1 MYMMSSY
8 QPGYRPKQ
16 KFLQRANHLKGD
28 LDNSK
33 DSSSM
38 PGGLAINN
46 LDEWDFNGH
55 LGADLLS
62 EAEKRL
68 CTQIKVL
75 PAHYLNM
82 LEKLSIEVLNGHIDH
97 KSDAHQIFNVNLYIR

>member
-1 MYMMSSY
+1 MW
-8 QPGYRPKQ
+8 K
-16 KFLQRANHLKGD
+16 KLKT
-28 LDNSK
+28 LLLFNIDNPFFAARST
-33 DSSSM
+33 

-46 LDEWDFNGH
+46 LDEWDVNGH

-68 CTQIKVL
+68 CTEIKVL

-82 LEKLSIEVLNGHIDH
+82 LEKLSIEVLNGHIAQ
-97 KSDAHQIFNVNLYIR
+97 KSDAHRIFR

>member
-28 LDNSK
+28 LDSSK
-33 DSSSM
+33 DSSST

-46 LDEWDFNGH
+46 LDEWDVNGH
-55 LGADLLS
+55 LGADLLL
-62 EAEKRL
+62 EAVRPLNFRL
-68 CTQIKVL
+68 NYLCIL
-75 PAHYLNM
+75 LFFHYHLI
-82 LEKLSIEVLNGHIDH
+82 L
-97 KSDAHQIFNVNLYIR
+97 